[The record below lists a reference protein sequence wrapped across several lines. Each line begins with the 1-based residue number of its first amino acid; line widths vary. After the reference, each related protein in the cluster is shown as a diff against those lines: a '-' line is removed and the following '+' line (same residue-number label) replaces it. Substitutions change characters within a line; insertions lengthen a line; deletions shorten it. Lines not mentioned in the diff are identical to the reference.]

1 MAKEKSTLKF
11 GTILT
16 YGLGGMFPLGFVLCV
31 AGYYLNIFMTDIVG
45 FSATVAAVLYTAIQ
59 IIKMVTMAMSGAIVD
74 KFDIKAGKYRTW
86 ILISGIAL
94 GVSFPLC
101 FLYLN
106 IPTQTYMI
114 VFVLFYVL
122 QSLAYN
128 VSWTAQ
134 HAVIAPMSKNSA
146 DVVLLNTVSQFAGL
160 FTSVVYMIIGNV
172 LLNKLP
178 TAGTKQM
185 YFGPS
190 AVYGV
195 IIILGSILLY
205 SLCGKYE
212 KNAASDVVKE
222 KKKGMSL
229 GEMLKSFKGPAIPF
243 FCSFTFAAATT
254 GFFNALLA
262 HFATYVLEN
271 PNVVNLS
278 LGVTSIAGVLGAILT
293 PMIAK
298 ASSRKNVHIVCQIIS
313 CIAYVVLA
321 LFGKNQVL
329 FIVMRAVAT
338 FVGMPSTILMTTMA
352 NDIGDQMEM
361 NGEVPPRAFLQSLA
375 GTANRAGLV
384 ISAALGSSVLI
395 AIGYSAGVVFT
406 DAMKTALTT
415 YIAALPAGC
424 CALAAIIMLFYK
436 VDEKKI
442 AQWKDQKNQQ

>member
-1 MAKEKSTLKF
+1 MEKEKSTLKV
-11 GTILT
+11 GTILG

-45 FSATVAAVLYTAIQ
+45 FSAALAAVLYTSIQ
-59 IIKMVTMAMSGAIVD
+59 IIKMITMAMSGAIVD
-74 KFDIKAGKYRTW
+74 KYEMKNGKYRTW

-94 GVSFPLC
+94 GIAFPLC

-106 IPTQTYMI
+106 IPTSTYMI
-114 VFVLFYVL
+114 IFVIFYIF

-134 HAVIAPMSKNSA
+134 HAVIAPMSKNGA

-160 FTSVVYMIIGNV
+160 FTSVVYMIVGNA
-172 LLNKLP
+172 LLNVP
-178 TAGTKQM
+178 AWAGSKQM
-185 YFGPS
+185 YFGPC
-190 AVYGV
+190 VIYGIV
-195 IIILGSILLY
+195 IILGSIFLY
-205 SLCGKYE
+205 ALCGKYE
-212 KNAASDVVKE
+212 KGAVSAGTKE

-243 FCSFTFAAATT
+243 FFSFTFTAATT

-271 PNVVNLS
+271 PNVVTLS
-278 LGVTSIAGVLGAILT
+278 MGVTSIAGVLGAVLT
-293 PMIAK
+293 PMISK
-298 ASSRKNVHIVCQIIS
+298 SSSRKNVHIVCQIIS

-321 LFGKNQVL
+321 LFGKNQIL
-329 FIVMRAVAT
+329 FIIMRAVAT
-338 FVGMPSTILMTTMA
+338 FVGMPSTILMTAMA

-361 NGEVPPRAFLQSLA
+361 NGEEPPRAFLQSLA

-384 ISAALGSSVLI
+384 ISAALGSSVLVT
-395 AIGYSAGVVFT
+395 IGYVAGKVFT
-406 DAMKTALTT
+406 DAMKTSLTT

-424 CALAAIIMLFYK
+424 CLLAALLMLFYK
-436 VDEKKI
+436 VDEKAI
-442 AQWKDQKNQQ
+442 ARYKAAKNQ